1 MKINSN
7 FVSTL
12 SLMMKTTSVL
22 MSKVSGKLLLKEREI
37 AATVKK
43 TNIYTNQY
51 NRFLTSNNI
60 NPTNYTW
67 IKELTLNKI
76 ILYTR
81 DAELA
86 SSRTVFCS
94 W

>member
-1 MKINSN
+1 MKINLN

-43 TNIYTNQY
+43 KTYILTNIT
-51 NRFLTSNNI
+51 
-60 NPTNYTW
+60 
-67 IKELTLNKI
+67 
-76 ILYTR
+76 
-81 DAELA
+81 A
-86 SSRTVFCS
+86 S
-94 W
+94 